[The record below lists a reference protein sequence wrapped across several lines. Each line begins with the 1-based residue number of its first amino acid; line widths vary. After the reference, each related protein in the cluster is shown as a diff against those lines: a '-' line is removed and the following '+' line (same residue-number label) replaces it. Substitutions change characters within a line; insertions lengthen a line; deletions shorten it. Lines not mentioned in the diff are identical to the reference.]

1 MDATKKFLIERLLK
15 EGKISKDDA
24 IVLEREEQKDVV
36 FITPQPANPFI
47 NPLPVITPKPY
58 KQSGWIEEELDRR
71 ARIAENC
78 ACNPAN
84 GGSGM
89 CGCTLTGP
97 IITC

>member
-36 FITPQPANPFI
+36 FITPQPANPF
-47 NPLPVITPKPY
+47 LKTPAQPY
-58 KQSGWIEEELDRR
+58 KQRSWIDEELDRR
-71 ARIAENC
+71 AKIAENC
-78 ACNPAN
+78 PCNPAN

-97 IITC
+97 IITS